1 MRTTVEIS
9 DEQRAQLL
17 QMAAQRGEKG
27 FTSLIREALDLYMNQ
42 HRARREA
49 VASAL
54 RVKGSF
60 SDEEADALRASVE
73 KLREAWR

>member
-1 MRTTVEIS
+1 M
-9 DEQRAQLL
+9 
-17 QMAAQRGEKG
+17 K
-27 FTSLIREALDLYMNQ
+27 Q

-54 RVKGSF
+54 RVEGSF
-60 SDEEADALRASVE
+60 SDDEADALQESVA